1 MSTEEQ
7 KYKLHPLFLHMDSS
21 TSRNGKCS
29 LDIGFSRSYVSRFF
43 FTLRLPCIYWS
54 FHSCI
59 LLPIIFFS
67 QIFISPLHP
76 WISSLYSYLDLS
88 EEGIFM
94 CSLSVAREAFPLT
107 SSRVELFCF
116 SAPRGSISP
125 FRMFI
130 PSFPSLSIPTSG
142 LLSPLLSRSTSF
154 YGISYV
160 RSSPPK
166 SALWIHPSFCMTKL
180 PSLSLVPPT
189 ILWFVLSFLHA
200 LPPYSL
206 LPTISQ
212 LVSSS
217 SPNTRISSY
226 TLVFLPF
233 SRTKY
238 SRSCFS
244 RTRISRSPPLFAVS
258 SLVRASSFA
267 RGCNFRRVASSW
279 CRFLFVSRPFLSGD
293 LGGFQAECFHLAS
306 SQASLSFL
314 LLYINALSSSVTF
327 LLHLLKFSL
336 SFSLLPLVVTF
347 HRRRYRWKTNTSE
360 RTIIVLF
367 NVINFSIFKKLY

>member
-7 KYKLHPLFLHMDSS
+7 KYKSHPLFFHTDSS
-21 TSRNGKCS
+21 TFRNDRCS

-43 FTLRLPCIYWS
+43 FTLRLPCVYIDH
-54 FHSCI
+54 FTLAFL

-67 QIFISPLHP
+67 QFLFLLFIPEFPHSIRTWIFRRRM
-76 WISSLYSYLDLS
+76 Y
-88 EEGIFM
+88 
-94 CSLSVAREAFPLT
+94 SLSVAREAFPLT
-107 SSRVELFCF
+107 SFRVELFCF
-116 SAPRGSISP
+116 SAPRESVSP

-142 LLSPLLSRSTSF
+142 LLSPLLSRSAFSF

-160 RSSPPK
+160 RSSPPE

-206 LPTISQ
+206 LSTISQ

-217 SPNTRISSY
+217 SPNSRISPY
-226 TLVFLPF
+226 TLVLLPF

-244 RTRISRSPPLFAVS
+244 RTRISRSPPLFATS
-258 SLVRASSFA
+258 SLVRASI
-267 RGCNFRRVASSW
+267 
-279 CRFLFVSRPFLSGD
+279 VS
-293 LGGFQAECFHLAS
+293 
-306 SQASLSFL
+306 
-314 LLYINALSSSVTF
+314 V
-327 LLHLLKFSL
+327 
-336 SFSLLPLVVTF
+336 
-347 HRRRYRWKTNTSE
+347 
-360 RTIIVLF
+360 
-367 NVINFSIFKKLY
+367 